1 MSPRDETF
9 LQSIDPLRGAIRLHC
24 YRMLGSSHDGDDV
37 VQETMLRAWRAKD
50 SLEDH
55 AHIKPWLYRIA
66 TNVCIDELKRRPRRL
81 FPTDAFPPTE
91 DARPPFAR
99 IDEPVWL
106 EPMPDAWL
114 EGVDERDPQACYA
127 LKESVA
133 LAFVAALQ
141 CLSPVQ
147 RATLLL
153 RDVVGLSASETAS
166 ALEASVEAVNS
177 ALFRAR
183 TAIGN
188 RLGGSDPAAIAAH
201 AEVDEKL
208 LEQYVRAFEEANLDA
223 LVALFHE
230 DMRTTMPP
238 VPAWVAGRA
247 ANERFYR
254 LMFGSIVP
262 GQFRHL
268 RIGANGQPAL
278 AFYRP
283 ASPGAPHT
291 LAAIQLVATRA
302 GAIVAVDHFMLS
314 EVYPLFGIPR
324 ELPLTDLPPG
334 SRTQ

>member
-1 MSPRDETF
+1 MQPRDEAAF
-9 LQSIDPLRGAIRLHC
+9 LRSVEPLRGVIRLHC

-50 SLEDH
+50 SLADP
-55 AHIKPWLYRIA
+55 ALLKPWLYRIA
-66 TNVCIDELKRRPRRL
+66 TNVCFDELKRRPRRL
-81 FPTDAFPPTE
+81 LASDAFPATE

-99 IDEPVWL
+99 IEEPVWL
-106 EPMPDAWL
+106 EPMPDTWL
-114 EGVDERDPQACYA
+114 EAVDQSDPQARHA

-141 CLSPVQ
+141 CLTPVQ

-153 RDVVGLSASETAS
+153 RDVVGLSANETAS
-166 ALEASVEAVNS
+166 ALEVSVEAANS

-183 TAIGN
+183 SAVGSK
-188 RLGGSDPAAIAAH
+188 LGGSDAMATAPR
-201 AEVDEKL
+201 AEVDEAL

-254 LMFGSIVP
+254 LMFGAIVP

-283 ASPGAPHT
+283 PSPGAVHT
-291 LAAIQLVATRA
+291 LAAIQLVATRD
-302 GAIVAVDHFMLS
+302 GAIAAVDHFMLP
-314 EVYPLFGIPR
+314 EVYPLFGVPM
-324 ELPLTDLPPG
+324 ELP
-334 SRTQ
+334 